1 MYVKS
6 TMLNIS
12 DFATAATARH
22 DEATAANATAN
33 GPTAAKSK
41 RSHVKGALRI
51 RARASWANLT
61 LSHWILFQPSRNCD
75 RCLILCKGRLYLI
88 IHKLVLLFTSQF
100 RLATNF
106 LIFLFWINV
115 NRWQKHVARYP
126 HNFPIFY
133 DSKSSVSIGFG
144 LSMWTDSSRQ
154 LQQYLIMYFN
164 F

>member
-1 MYVKS
+1 
-6 TMLNIS
+6 MLNIS

-51 RARASWANLT
+51 RARANWANLT

-88 IHKLVLLFTSQF
+88 IHKLVLLLTLQF
-100 RLATNF
+100 RLATKIF
-106 LIFLFWINV
+106 LLVEIIFLF
-115 NRWQKHVARYP
+115 
-126 HNFPIFY
+126 
-133 DSKSSVSIGFG
+133 
-144 LSMWTDSSRQ
+144 
-154 LQQYLIMYFN
+154 
-164 F
+164 